1 MISIRSASLKLVELT
16 GEVLG
21 LLMLFVSAL
30 R

>member
-1 MISIRSASLKLVELT
+1 MISIRSASLNLVELT

-21 LLMLFVSAL
+21 LPMLFVSAL